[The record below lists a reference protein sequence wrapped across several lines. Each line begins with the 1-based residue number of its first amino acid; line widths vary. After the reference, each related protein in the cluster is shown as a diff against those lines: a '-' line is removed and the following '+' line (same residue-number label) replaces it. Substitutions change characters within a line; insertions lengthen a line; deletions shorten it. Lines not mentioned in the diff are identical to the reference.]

1 MTSFEKYIDTI
12 RTQKLKENIK
22 PLREQIYSGWAQ
34 KKIENWA
41 VRYGYDKDEVEQ
53 KILMDDMFAA
63 SFAKDP
69 MKQNYTEK
77 IAEQLLQV
85 KHLPNTGISF
95 TKDGELCSHPAAGNS
110 KTVDFIK
117 DGVYIT
123 QKYTR
128 GQGGSQDNQYRDVIQ
143 FLTYGSKNYK
153 VAAYVDGSYY
163 TPAKQRE
170 LEKMFEHNPN
180 VQICSLGELY
190 ENSGLTTDKT
200 LHN

>member
-22 PLREQIYSGWAQ
+22 PLREQIHSGWAQ

-41 VRYGYDKDEVEQ
+41 MRYGYDKNEVER
-53 KILMDDMFAA
+53 KILVDDMFAA

-95 TKDGELCSHPAAGNS
+95 TKEGELCPHPAAGNS

-143 FLTYGSKNYK
+143 FLTYGSKKYK
-153 VAAYVDGSYY
+153 VAAYIDGSYY
-163 TPAKQRE
+163 TPVKRRE

-200 LHN
+200 LYD